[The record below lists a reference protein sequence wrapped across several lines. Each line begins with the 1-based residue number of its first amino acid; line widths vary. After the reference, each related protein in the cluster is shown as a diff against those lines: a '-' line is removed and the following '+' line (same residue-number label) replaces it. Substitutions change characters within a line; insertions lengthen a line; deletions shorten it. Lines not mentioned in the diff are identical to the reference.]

1 MAFQILL
8 DQIGGLGRFQILHT
22 IVLLTICIMVNPR
35 VMLENFTAV
44 VPSHRCWVHVL
55 DNETVSGNDSEILS
69 KEALLRIS
77 IPLDSNLRP
86 EKCRRFIHPQWQ
98 LLHLNETF
106 SNTVKPDTEP
116 CMDGWVY
123 NQSSFLS
130 TIVTEWDLV
139 CESESLNSVAK
150 FVFMAGTL
158 VGSIVFGYLSD
169 RFGRSLILKW
179 CIFQLAIVDT
189 CVAFART
196 FPSYCLLRFLA
207 GISTPAIMANC
218 SILIIEWV
226 APRFQALG
234 MILGV
239 CAFSAGQVL
248 LTGLA
253 YAIRDWRTLQLV
265 VSAPVFVL
273 IFFSRYLTESAR
285 WLIIN
290 NKPEEGLKELKKAAC
305 RNGRKDVGDTL
316 TVEVLKSAMK
326 EEMDL
331 AQTKYFLC
339 DLFSTPTLR
348 MRMISTAFVRFSII
362 MTYYG
367 LAFHIQHL
375 GSNIFLLHCL
385 FGAVNLPASY
395 VANLTL
401 NHMGR
406 RSTQT
411 LSMFL
416 QGLCLLVIIFIPQ
429 EMQILRVVIST
440 LGVGFSFVAVIGS
453 FVHGNELFPT
463 VIRATALGTAGIF
476 SSLGA
481 AVSPLLMILKIYS
494 PLLPWIIYGILS
506 ILAGLVILLLPETRN
521 QPLPDTIQDVEKKKK
536 VSRNAKEEDAFI
548 KVTRF

>member
-273 IFFSRYLTESAR
+273 IFFSR
-285 WLIIN
+285 
-290 NKPEEGLKELKKAAC
+290 
-305 RNGRKDVGDTL
+305 
-316 TVEVLKSAMK
+316 
-326 EEMDL
+326 
-331 AQTKYFLC
+331 
-339 DLFSTPTLR
+339 
-348 MRMISTAFVRFSII
+348 FSII

-521 QPLPDTIQDVEKKKK
+521 QPLPDTIQDVEKK
-536 VSRNAKEEDAFI
+536 
-548 KVTRF
+548 

>member
-169 RFGRSLILKW
+169 
-179 CIFQLAIVDT
+179 
-189 CVAFART
+189 
-196 FPSYCLLRFLA
+196 
-207 GISTPAIMANC
+207 
-218 SILIIEWV
+218 
-226 APRFQALG
+226 
-234 MILGV
+234 
-239 CAFSAGQVL
+239 
-248 LTGLA
+248 
-253 YAIRDWRTLQLV
+253 
-265 VSAPVFVL
+265 
-273 IFFSRYLTESAR
+273 RYLTESAR

-521 QPLPDTIQDVEKKKK
+521 QPLPDTIQDVEKNFHCICPRKK